1 MSRLDLMRWSACFV
15 VVLAAHA
22 SAAVALLLNEP
33 TVSESGID
41 APVVMLDLPESLL
54 PSPKPTADLPP
65 GPMQEEESE
74 PTPPQ
79 KEEVK
84 PPEPVAELALPMPE
98 PPKPEPPIE
107 EKHATAPPATKA
119 IPSSVTRW
127 QTVLAAHLERFK
139 RYPTGAR
146 SRGEQGIVT
155 VAFTIDGDG
164 RLLASRIVQSSG
176 SAALDEET
184 LALLA
189 RAQPMPRPPDE
200 MRTRELSFVA
210 PVRYN
215 IR

>member
-1 MSRLDLMRWSACFV
+1 MSAVTEISDRRTEAVRWVICFAV
-15 VVLAAHA
+15 VVAAHSVGA
-22 SAAVALLLNEP
+22 WALLNEP
-33 TVSESGID
+33 PEASDFGID

-84 PPEPVAELALPMPE
+84 PPE

-155 VAFTIDGDG
+155 GAFTIDGDG